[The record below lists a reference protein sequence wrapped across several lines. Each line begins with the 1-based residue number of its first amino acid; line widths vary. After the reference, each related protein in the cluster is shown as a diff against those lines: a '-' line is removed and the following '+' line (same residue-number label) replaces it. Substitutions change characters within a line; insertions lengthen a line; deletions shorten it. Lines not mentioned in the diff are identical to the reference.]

1 MILAMEAE
9 GLKDQKIGM
18 SGLIVDSVYS
28 LSKEAGAGG
37 GLPMNRRTLIQKAHF
52 SESSEMADCLQRSKP
67 RPVLNLLGQ
76 MLC

>member
-28 LSKEAGAGG
+28 LSKEVGAGG
-37 GLPMNRRTLIQKAHF
+37 EPPVNRRTLIQKHTF
-52 SESSEMADCLQRSKP
+52 QS
-67 RPVLNLLGQ
+67 LLKWQIACSGQ
-76 MLC
+76 SQGLF